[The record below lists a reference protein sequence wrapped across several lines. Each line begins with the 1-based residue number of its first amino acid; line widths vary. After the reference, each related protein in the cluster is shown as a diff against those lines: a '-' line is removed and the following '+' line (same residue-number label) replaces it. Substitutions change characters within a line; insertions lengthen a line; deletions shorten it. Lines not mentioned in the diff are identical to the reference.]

1 MAAAARVQQQLEDNW
16 SSSRQ
21 HNVFPRVQ
29 IEYIYNRQRAQQGLP
44 QAQAAAVS
52 GRRQRGVGGDQE
64 DAELILPRLDVEV
77 SMMLRITREG
87 SDG

>member
-21 HNVFPRVQ
+21 HSVFPRVQ
-29 IEYIYNRQRAQQGLP
+29 IEYIYNRKRAEQGRP
-44 QAQAAAVS
+44 QAQAQAAAVS

-64 DAELILPRLDVEV
+64 DAVTQLNVEV
-77 SMMLRITREG
+77 SIMLHTIMEG